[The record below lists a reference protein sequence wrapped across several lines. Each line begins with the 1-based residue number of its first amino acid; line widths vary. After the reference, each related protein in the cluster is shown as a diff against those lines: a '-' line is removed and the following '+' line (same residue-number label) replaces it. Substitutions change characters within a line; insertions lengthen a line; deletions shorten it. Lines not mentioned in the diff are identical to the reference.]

1 MPDRFTYHKSSE
13 RNESFLKTI
22 EELREFFEAD
32 RFAAEMGAVITEC
45 GEGGATVEMD
55 AGPRHLN
62 AAGTVQGG
70 ALFTLADFA
79 FAVAANA
86 GGVPTVS
93 LQNSISFLHA
103 VKPGRLTA
111 RAERVSE
118 TRRTCCYDVSVTDE
132 TGNLTAR
139 MSVTGY
145 RRG

>member
-1 MPDRFTYHKSSE
+1 M
-13 RNESFLKTI
+13 LKTI
-22 EELREFFEAD
+22 EELRKFFEAD

-86 GGVPTVS
+86 SGVPTVS

-132 TGNLTAR
+132 AGNLTAR

-145 RRG
+145 RRD

>member
-1 MPDRFTYHKSSE
+1 M
-13 RNESFLKTI
+13 KTI

-118 TRRTCCYDVSVTDE
+118 TRRTCGYDVSVTDE
-132 TGNLTAR
+132 AGKLTAR
-139 MSVTGY
+139 MCVTGS
-145 RRG
+145 RRA

>member
-118 TRRTCCYDVSVTDE
+118 TRRICCYDVSVTDE
-132 TGNLTAR
+132 AGNLTAR

-145 RRG
+145 RRD

>member
-1 MPDRFTYHKSSE
+1 M
-13 RNESFLKTI
+13 KTI

-118 TRRTCCYDVSVTDE
+118 TRRTCCYDGSVTDE
-132 TGNLTAR
+132 AGNLTAR

-145 RRG
+145 RRD

>member
-1 MPDRFTYHKSSE
+1 M
-13 RNESFLKTI
+13 KTI

-118 TRRTCCYDVSVTDE
+118 TRRSCCYDASVTDE
-132 TGNLTAR
+132 AGTLTAR
-139 MSVTGY
+139 LSVTGY
-145 RRG
+145 RRD

>member
-1 MPDRFTYHKSSE
+1 M
-13 RNESFLKTI
+13 KTI

-55 AGPRHLN
+55 AGRGTSTPP
-62 AAGTVQGG
+62 GTVQGG

-132 TGNLTAR
+132 AGNLTAR

-145 RRG
+145 RRD

>member
-1 MPDRFTYHKSSE
+1 M
-13 RNESFLKTI
+13 LKTI
-22 EELREFFEAD
+22 EELRKFFEAD

-86 GGVPTVS
+86 GGVLTVS
-93 LQNSISFLHA
+93 LQNSISFLRA
-103 VKPGRLTA
+103 AKPGRLTA

-118 TRRTCCYDVSVTDE
+118 TRRTCCYDVAVTDE
-132 TGNLTAR
+132 AGNLTAR

>member
-132 TGNLTAR
+132 AGNLTAR

>member
-1 MPDRFTYHKSSE
+1 M
-13 RNESFLKTI
+13 LKTI
-22 EELREFFEAD
+22 EELRKFFEAD
-32 RFAAEMGAVITEC
+32 RFAAELGAVITEC

-55 AGPRHLN
+55 VGPRHLN

-86 GGVPTVS
+86 GGVLTVS
-93 LQNSISFLHA
+93 LQNSISFLRA
-103 VKPGRLTA
+103 AKPGRLTA

-132 TGNLTAR
+132 AGNLTAR

>member
-1 MPDRFTYHKSSE
+1 M
-13 RNESFLKTI
+13 KTI

-55 AGPRHLN
+55 AGP
-62 AAGTVQGG
+62 
-70 ALFTLADFA
+70 LFTLADFA

-132 TGNLTAR
+132 AGNLTAR

-145 RRG
+145 RRD

>member
-1 MPDRFTYHKSSE
+1 M
-13 RNESFLKTI
+13 KTI

-103 VKPGRLTA
+103 VKPA
-111 RAERVSE
+111 V
-118 TRRTCCYDVSVTDE
+118 
-132 TGNLTAR
+132 
-139 MSVTGY
+139 
-145 RRG
+145 

>member
-118 TRRTCCYDVSVTDE
+118 TRRTCCYEVSVTDE
-132 TGNLTAR
+132 AGNLTAR

-145 RRG
+145 RRD

>member
-132 TGNLTAR
+132 AGNLTAR

-145 RRG
+145 RRD

>member
-32 RFAAEMGAVITEC
+32 SFAAEMGAVITEC

-132 TGNLTAR
+132 AGNLTAR

-145 RRG
+145 RRD

>member
-86 GGVPTVS
+86 GGVLTVS

-132 TGNLTAR
+132 AGNLTAR

-145 RRG
+145 RRD